1 VNMQPSSTTP
11 AAAALAAGPSGSA
24 ALSDYDVAV
33 EAVIEAWRQA
43 LLVADT
49 GESKRIAQ
57 REFYRALGMR
67 RCAVVTR
74 MERERMRR
82 AGL

>member
-1 VNMQPSSTTP
+1 VNTRPSSTTP

-49 GESKRIAQ
+49 DESRRLAS
-57 REFYRALGMR
+57 REFYRAMSLR
-67 RCAVVTR
+67 RRPVVDR
-74 MERERMRR
+74 MERQRLRSV
-82 AGL
+82 GL